1 MSITNTKPTI
11 SPRLRKL
18 QISLYTDLNT
28 DALRHL
34 LNLPAVYKEY
44 AEKIIKKQEDEI
56 NKDNSLSED
65 EKYMLLEYLA
75 DDSYNIDKLIK
86 FYDDMPIIALYK
98 TIEINIK
105 NATKASGIF
114 DQEDSKATKNS
125 KKPSERL
132 YKLEDFKKDFKN
144 KGIDITS
151 ILNYSSYLE
160 LRELN
165 NCLKHSGKVSN
176 NLHQITTRY
185 GKVNENITSPNI
197 NFHDLLDKNMIFL
210 CNFGAE
216 LRARI

>member
-1 MSITNTKPTI
+1 MSITNTKSTI
-11 SPRLRKL
+11 SPNLRKL
-18 QISLYTDLNT
+18 QISFYTDLNT

-34 LNLPAVYKEY
+34 LNFPFVYKKYSEEIITKR
-44 AEKIIKKQEDEI
+44 AEEI

-65 EKYMLLEYLA
+65 EKYMLLEYLS
-75 DDSYNIDKLIK
+75 DDSYNVDVLIK
-86 FYDDMPIIALYK
+86 FYNDIPIIALYK
-98 TIEINIK
+98 IIEINIK
-105 NATKASGIF
+105 KATKASGIF
-114 DQEDSKATKNS
+114 DREDLKATKNS
-125 KKPSERL
+125 EKPTERL
-132 YKLEDFKKDFKN
+132 YKLNNFKKDFKK

-176 NLHQITTRY
+176 NLHQITTGY
-185 GKVNENITSPNI
+185 GDVNKNITSPNK

-216 LRARI
+216 LRAKI

>member
-1 MSITNTKPTI
+1 MSTTNTNPTI
-11 SPRLRKL
+11 SLALRKL
-18 QISLYTDLNT
+18 QVSLYTDLNT
-28 DALRHL
+28 DALRQL
-34 LNLPAVYKEY
+34 LNLPAVYREY
-44 AEKIIKKQEDEI
+44 AEKIIEKQAEEI
-56 NKDNSLSED
+56 NNDNSLSED
-65 EKYMLLEYLA
+65 EKHMLSEYLA
-75 DDSYNIDKLIK
+75 DDSYDIDVLLK
-86 FYDDMPIIALYK
+86 FYDDIPIITLYK

-125 KKPSERL
+125 EKPTERL
-132 YKLEDFKKDFKN
+132 YKLKDFKKNFKN

-197 NFHDLLDKNMIFL
+197 NFHDLLDNNMIFL